1 MLKNLKEF
9 FKTKLAQNEEMTK
22 SLEKD
27 IDILKNLLRIEWNI
41 NKKDQQRITELETE
55 LRQVKQDAETS
66 TDENLK
72 KIVELEIRLK
82 EKEWEMEL
90 LSSKYKEVKT

>member
-1 MLKNLKEF
+1 VLKNLKEF